1 MWKTV
6 NKITILGGGRWG
18 TALGLYLSK
27 KGFELMFFD
36 RNPAVVESLRKGKD
50 PYWELEFA
58 KNPRATS
65 VLDEAI
71 EFSDLIVVALPVQV
85 IREVLQNLV
94 LKDKVIVSASKGLE
108 VGSSKRVSQI
118 IEELCIDCKTFV
130 LSGPSFA
137 EEVAKGLPCAVVL
150 AGKDLE
156 TLRQIRDVFHSEV
169 FRVYLSEDMVGVEL
183 GGALKNVIAIACGIS
198 DGLGFGDNARASLIT
213 RGLAEIVRIGSSLG
227 GNRETFY
234 GLSGLGDLVLTSTSS
249 KSRNRTFGFLLGQ
262 GLSVEEAENRIKQV
276 VEGKETVKAVK
287 KLTEELNI
295 YAPIS
300 WAVYQVVVEK
310 ISPELV
316 ARNLLLRPPQR
327 EFEYL

>member
-1 MWKTV
+1 MGKL
-6 NKITILGGGRWG
+6 TILGGGRWG
-18 TALGLYLSK
+18 TALGLHLSK
-27 KGFELMFFD
+27 KGFEITFFD
-36 RNPAVVESLRKGKD
+36 RNSAVVESLRKGKD
-50 PYWELEFA
+50 AYWGIEFA
-58 KNPRATS
+58 KNPRATN

-71 EFSDLIVVALPVQV
+71 EFSDLIVIALPVQV
-85 IREVLQNLV
+85 IRGVLEKSNLRG
-94 LKDKVIVSASKGLE
+94 KVVVSASKGLE
-108 VGSSKRVSQI
+108 VGTSKRVSQMVQ
-118 IEELCIDCKTFV
+118 ELCQDCKTLV

-137 EEVAKGLPCAVVL
+137 EEVAKGLPCAIVL
-150 AGKDLE
+150 AGEDLE
-156 TLRQIRDVFHSEV
+156 ILREIREIFHSDT
-169 FRVYLSEDMVGVEL
+169 FRVYLSEDIIGVEL
-183 GGALKNVIAIACGIS
+183 GGALKNVIAIACGVS

-227 GNRETFY
+227 SKRETFY

-262 GLSVEEAENRIKQV
+262 GLGVEEAEAHIGQV

-310 ISPELV
+310 IPPEQV
-316 ARNLLLRPPQR
+316 ARHLLLRPPQS
-327 EFEYL
+327 EFEHL

>member
-1 MWKTV
+1 MSR
-6 NKITILGGGRWG
+6 ITILGGGRWG
-18 TALGLYLSK
+18 TALGLHLSK

-36 RNPAVVESLRKGKD
+36 RNPTVVESLKKGKD
-50 PYWELEFA
+50 PYWGLEFA
-58 KNPRATS
+58 KKPKATS
-65 VLDEAI
+65 VLNEAV
-71 EFSDLIVVALPVQV
+71 EYSDLIVLALPVQV
-85 IREVLQNLV
+85 IRDVLEKSNLSG
-94 LKDKVIVSASKGLE
+94 KVMVSASKGLE

-118 IEELCIDCKTFV
+118 VEDLCKDCKTFV

-156 TLRQIRDVFHSEV
+156 TLKELKDVFHSET
-169 FRVYLSEDMVGVEL
+169 FRVYLSEDIVGVEL

-213 RGLAEIVRIGSSLG
+213 RGLAEIVRIGSSFG
-227 GNRETFY
+227 AKKETFY

-262 GLSVEEAENRIKQV
+262 GLNVEEAEARIGQV

-300 WAVYQVVVEK
+300 WAVYQVVVER
-310 ISPELV
+310 IPPGQV
-316 ARNLLLRPPQR
+316 ARHLLLRPPQS
-327 EFEYL
+327 EFEHL